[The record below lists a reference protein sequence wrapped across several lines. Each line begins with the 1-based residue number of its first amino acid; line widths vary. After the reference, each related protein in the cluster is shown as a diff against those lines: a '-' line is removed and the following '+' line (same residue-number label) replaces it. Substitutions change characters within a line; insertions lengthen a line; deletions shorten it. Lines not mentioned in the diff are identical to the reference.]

1 MRGPFVSQCRLAFL
15 ALSVAIPAALAQR
28 PTTPDTTRK
37 SDSLFRR
44 PVALP
49 AMHTDTTRIERR
61 LFESRPNVSTL
72 SITGRE
78 LRSAPR
84 FFAEADVLRS
94 LQLMPG
100 VEARNDYSAGM
111 NVRGGEADQNLILLD
126 GYPVYNPFHFGG
138 LFGTFID
145 PAVGRVDMLTGGF
158 PAPYGGRLSSVLN
171 VRSAEDDRGGIHG
184 TTEVSFIASTLSL
197 GGALGSGGSWLL
209 AGRRT
214 YADQAV
220 NLVKKNAFP
229 YHFFDLEGHV
239 AHTLPLGLRFSA
251 TAYGGDDL
259 LHFNS
264 TNEGERQHVLW
275 GNRVVGGTLSRAFTS
290 VPALFGDS
298 VVAEQRVSQSLFDL
312 ATQISGGGFSLN
324 SKVRDVRVGGVL
336 TSYGPTHTRT
346 IGYEVAGQ
354 RLSYSV
360 NYPVPLFP
368 TDSLRQRVRSV
379 SAYADELWIPTA
391 SLMVEAGVRYDAI
404 AGAHSSA
411 IMPRL
416 SVKYFLNKDLA
427 VTAAVGEYG
436 QWIRSLAREDI
447 PLRAVDYWIGSDS
460 LTPMSR
466 ARHYI
471 LGVERWLTPS
481 RSLRVEGFYKR
492 YSQLLEPNPFDDPQ
506 RRGDE
511 FLPVK
516 GWSTGGDL
524 MLRQFD
530 SGRFGG
536 WIAYTYT
543 LNSRVDSDGS
553 RFFPSQDRRHDLNLV
568 GSWHLPKYT
577 LAARFNLATGTP
589 FTRIVGQF
597 DRIRYDPLT
606 GNFTT
611 RTDLPELQ
619 FLTGP
624 RNGER
629 LPLSQRLDVSVTHD
643 WRPGGLTI
651 TPYLSVMNLY
661 NAHNVFGYVFDY
673 SNAPPKRVALPQL
686 PIFPTLGLSVSW

>member
-1 MRGPFVSQCRLAFL
+1 MRGKVVRQFRS
-15 ALSVAIPAALAQR
+15 ALFALLIATLVAMPARGQR
-28 PTTPDTTRK
+28 PTPPDTTK
-37 SDSLFRR
+37 KTDSLAR
-44 PVALP
+44 PAVSLP

-72 SITGRE
+72 SVSGRE

-100 VEARNDYSAGM
+100 VEARNDFSAGM
-111 NVRGGEADQNLILLD
+111 NVRGGEADQNLILID

-158 PAPYGGRLSSVLN
+158 PAAFGGRLSSVLN
-171 VRSAEDDRGGIHG
+171 VRSTEDGRRGIHG

-214 YADQAV
+214 YADQAI
-220 NLVKKNAFP
+220 NLVRKNGFP
-229 YHFFDLEGHV
+229 YHFFDLQGHV
-239 AHTLPLGLRFSA
+239 AHTLPLGWRFSA
-251 TAYGGDDL
+251 TGYGGDDL

-264 TNEGERQHVLW
+264 TTEGERQHVMW
-275 GNRVVGGTLSRAFTS
+275 GNRVIGGTVSRAFTA
-290 VPALFGDS
+290 ALGDS
-298 VVAEQRVSQSLFDL
+298 LVAEQRVSQSLFNL
-312 ATQISGGGFSLN
+312 STQISGGGFSLASN
-324 SKVRDVRVGGVL
+324 VRDVRVGGDL
-336 TSYGPTHTRT
+336 TSYAPTQTRS
-346 IGYEVAGQ
+346 IGYEIAGQ
-354 RLSYSV
+354 GLSYSV

-368 TDSLRQRVRSV
+368 TDSFHQRVRSV
-379 SAYADELWIPTA
+379 SAYADELWTPNP
-391 SLMVEAGVRYDAI
+391 SLMLEAGLRYDAI
-404 AGAHSSA
+404 AGARSA
-411 IMPRL
+411 ALLPRI

-481 RSLRVEGFYKR
+481 RALRIEGFYKR

-524 MLRQFD
+524 MLRQFEA
-530 SGRFGG
+530 GRFGG

-543 LNSRVDSDGS
+543 LSSRVDSDGR
-553 RFFPSQDRRHDLNLV
+553 RFFPSQDRRHDVNLV
-568 GSWHLPKYT
+568 GSWHLPRYT

-589 FTRIVGQF
+589 YTRIVGQF
-597 DRIRYDPLT
+597 DRLRYDPIS
-606 GNFTT
+606 G
-611 RTDLPELQ
+611 
-619 FLTGP
+619 
-624 RNGER
+624 
-629 LPLSQRLDVSVTHD
+629 
-643 WRPGGLTI
+643 
-651 TPYLSVMNLY
+651 
-661 NAHNVFGYVFDY
+661 
-673 SNAPPKRVALPQL
+673 
-686 PIFPTLGLSVSW
+686 